1 MAKGNGLV
9 EKGWKCWHRHCH
21 LPWGGAEDAVAEIM
35 AHTPSSLAQDMQNNR
50 APRHALARPRDARTG
65 QLKVWGGMR
74 LRLVLPLAPFPPQQQ
89 PPPPP
94 FVFSYTFIPQ
104 PPNISTQVY
113 IFHICHI
120 LQLCSSFNFTP
131 SLSLDS
137 SSDPF
142 QPHNHLSLLQIVLDV
157 GVGHIAFL
165 ELFTRDQGP
174 ILAPSSPH
182 SSPCHFAP
190 PLLHM
195 HAANFWFLRDTSW
208 HDWLIL
214 LR

>member
-1 MAKGNGLV
+1 MCGEIPNVGGNPRCGGGNPQCVGKSPECGQIPNVWGNLQCV
-9 EKGWKCWHRHCH
+9 VKSAMPPSSGWKV
-21 LPWGGAEDAVAEIM
+21 PWYATTTDPMVNMELIQQ
-35 AHTPSSLAQDMQNNR
+35 HQQTRIP
-50 APRHALARPRDARTG
+50 
-65 QLKVWGGMR
+65 
-74 LRLVLPLAPFPPQQQ
+74 PPQQQ

-157 GVGHIAFL
+157 GVGHVAFL

-182 SSPCHFAP
+182 SSPRHFAP

-195 HAANFWFLRDTSW
+195 HTANFWFLRDTGW

-214 LR
+214 WR

>member
-21 LPWGGAEDAVAEIM
+21 LPWGGAEDAVAQIM

-50 APRHALARPRDARTG
+50 APRHALARPRDARTS
-65 QLKVWGGMR
+65 QLKVWGGRR
-74 LRLVLPLAPFPPQQQ
+74 LRLALPLAPFPPQQQ

-165 ELFTRDQGP
+165 ELFSPLHEGSGTDSGAILSSFVSAPFRASPSAYAHCQLLVSQGHQ
-174 ILAPSSPH
+174 LA
-182 SSPCHFAP
+182 
-190 PLLHM
+190 
-195 HAANFWFLRDTSW
+195 
-208 HDWLIL
+208 
-214 LR
+214 